1 MGKKIAL
8 KKGDAID
15 AYLKYFFS
23 HQNATSATLS
33 TGETYDFDAVNSHR
47 LRLGARYL
55 HDMGGTGKFYAGLAW
70 EYEFEGE
77 ARAAYQGMATPSPSL
92 KGSSVLLELGY
103 RFAPKDSRVSYD
115 VNISGW
121 QGKREGFM
129 GSVGVNW
136 AF

>member
-1 MGKKIAL
+1 M
-8 KKGDAID
+8 
-15 AYLKYFFS
+15 
-23 HQNATSATLS
+23 
-33 TGETYDFDAVNSHR
+33 
-47 LRLGARYL
+47 